1 MKVNNDSVRDRKRG
15 TQMQNSF
22 KDPSLHHE
30 EKRAIKWFLTLFYF
44 LFFSFEVF
52 YYYLHPKY
60 VLNKDVLIFDES
72 RFYYHILILLLLPS
86 VLILLKKGK
95 LYSVKFTFFLG
106 FIIITILNDSVTYLG
121 SDSGYD
127 SGNIV
132 EVFLILFAPIFVNS
146 AFFWTVSI
154 GTIFKYSFIGLLL
167 NTTEVLFP
175 IAVIIILS
183 LLGFIILKRYQGY
196 VEAIKESYDNQLSG
210 IVKGVIATIEL
221 KDPYTK
227 GHSERVAYYANSL
240 AEATGRFTKNQ
251 LRSFTYACL
260 LHDIGKVNIPDSIL
274 MKPGKLTKEEY
285 EIIKTHPEVGAEAVI
300 KVNGIGDSIDI
311 IKSHHER
318 WDGMGYP
325 EQLKGIEI
333 PYSARVVSIAD
344 AFDAMT
350 SSRSYRSAMPFE
362 VAYSRIVEGR
372 GTQFDPELVDKF
384 KEVFPEWVTF
394 HMNYQWNEDHF
405 VQKQNSIEEVRA

>member
-1 MKVNNDSVRDRKRG
+1 
-15 TQMQNSF
+15 MQNSF
-22 KDPSLHHE
+22 KDPSLVHE
-30 EKRAIKWFLTLFYF
+30 EKRALKWFLTLFYF
-44 LFFSFEVF
+44 LFFSFEIF

-60 VLNKDVLIFDES
+60 VLHKDILIFSDS
-72 RFYYHILILLLLPS
+72 RYYYHLLIFLLLPT
-86 VLILLKKGK
+86 LLFLMKKGR
-95 LYSVKFTFFLG
+95 LYSLKFIFFLG
-106 FIIITILNDSVTYLG
+106 FIVLTTFYDSVTYLG
-121 SDSGYD
+121 KDSGYD

-146 AFFWTVSI
+146 AFFWTVSLGI
-154 GTIFKYSFIGLLL
+154 IIKYSFIGLLL
-167 NTTEVLFP
+167 QTAEVLFP

-210 IVKGVIATIEL
+210 IVKGVIATLEL
-221 KDPYTK
+221 KDPYTR

-240 AEATGRFTKNQ
+240 AEATGEYTKDQ

-285 EIIKTHPEVGAEAVI
+285 EIIKTHPVVGAEAII
-300 KVNGIGDSIDI
+300 KVNGLGDNLDI

-318 WDGMGYP
+318 WDGKGYP
-325 EQLKGIEI
+325 EQLKENDI
-333 PYSARVVSIAD
+333 PYSARVVAIAD

-350 SSRSYRSAMPFE
+350 SSRSYRSAMTFE
-362 VAYSRIVEGR
+362 VAYNRIIEGQ
-372 GTQFDPELVDKF
+372 GTQFDPELVERF
-384 KEVFPEWVTF
+384 KRVFPEWVTF
-394 HMNYQWNEDHF
+394 HNNYEWDENHF
-405 VQKQNSIEEVRA
+405 VQKQISREEIRA

>member
-1 MKVNNDSVRDRKRG
+1 
-15 TQMQNSF
+15 MQNSF

-44 LFFSFEVF
+44 LFISFEIF
-52 YYYLHPKY
+52 YYYIHPKY
-60 VLNKDVLIFDES
+60 VVHKDVLIFDNS
-72 RFYYHILILLLLPS
+72 RYFYHLLILLLLPM
-86 VLILLKKGK
+86 VVGMIKGGK
-95 LYSVKFTFFLG
+95 LFLVKYVFFIGTIFL
-106 FIIITILNDSVTYLG
+106 TILYDSVTYFG
-121 SDSGYD
+121 SGIQYS

-132 EVFLILFAPIFVNS
+132 EVFLILFAPTFVNT

-154 GTIFKYSFIGLLL
+154 ATVFKYTFLGLLL
-167 NTTEVLFP
+167 QTTTVLFP

-196 VEAIKESYDNQLSG
+196 VEAIKTSYDNQLSG

-240 AEATGRFTKNQ
+240 AKATGRYSKDE
-251 LRSFTYACL
+251 LRFFTYACL

-274 MKPGKLTKEEY
+274 MKPGKLSKEEY
-285 EIIKTHPEVGAEAVI
+285 EIIKSHPEVGAEAII
-300 KVNGIGDSIDI
+300 KVKGLGDSIDI

-318 WDGMGYP
+318 WDGKGYP
-325 EQLKGIEI
+325 EQLKEDEI
-333 PYSARVVSIAD
+333 PYLARVVSIAD

-350 SSRSYRSAMPFE
+350 SSRSYRSAMPVE
-362 VAYSRIVEGR
+362 EAYKRIVEGQ
-372 GTQFDPELVDKF
+372 GTQFDPDLV
-384 KEVFPEWVTF
+384 EVFKGVFPDWIAF
-394 HMNYQWNEDHF
+394 HVKYNLHEDLPVQNYI
-405 VQKQNSIEEVRA
+405 S

>member
-1 MKVNNDSVRDRKRG
+1 
-15 TQMQNSF
+15 MQNSF
-22 KDPSLHHE
+22 EEPSLYHE
-30 EKRAIKWFLTLFYF
+30 EKRALKWFITLFYI
-44 LFFSFEVF
+44 LFISFEIF
-52 YYYLHPKY
+52 YYYLYPKF
-60 VLNKDVLIFDES
+60 VTNKDVLIFS
-72 RFYYHILILLLLPS
+72 NYRYYYHLLILLLLPIVS
-86 VLILLKKGK
+86 LMLKKGK
-95 LYSVKFTFFLG
+95 IYSVKFIFFLG
-106 FIIITILNDSVTYLG
+106 FIVITILNDSVTYLG
-121 SDSGYD
+121 NGLGYD
-127 SGNIV
+127 GGNIV
-132 EVFLILFAPIFVNS
+132 EVFLILFAPIFVNT
-146 AFFWTVSI
+146 AFFWTVSL

-167 NTTEVLFP
+167 NTTEVFFP
-175 IAVIIILS
+175 IPVILILS

-210 IVKGVIATIEL
+210 IVKGVIATLEL

-240 AEATGRFTKNQ
+240 AEATGKFTKEQ

-285 EIIKTHPEVGAEAVI
+285 EIIKTHPAVGAEAII
-300 KVNGIGDSIDI
+300 KVNGLGDSIDI

-318 WDGMGYP
+318 WDGTGYP
-325 EQLKGIEI
+325 EQLKGSEI

-362 VAYSRIVEGR
+362 VAYNRIIEGQ
-372 GTQFDPELVDKF
+372 GTQFDPELVEKF
-384 KEVFPEWVTF
+384 KEVFSEWTAF
-394 HMNYQWNEDHF
+394 HANSERNENHLD
-405 VQKQNSIEEVRA
+405 QKHNCLEEVRA

>member
-1 MKVNNDSVRDRKRG
+1 
-15 TQMQNSF
+15 MQNKL

-30 EKRAIKWFLTLFYF
+30 ERRAIKWFLILFYI
-44 LFFSFEVF
+44 LFISFEIF
-52 YYYLHPKY
+52 YYYIHPKY
-60 VLNKDVLIFDES
+60 VLSQEVLIFDNS
-72 RFYYHILILLLLPS
+72 RYYYHLLIVLLIPIAMT
-86 VLILLKKGK
+86 LIRKGK
-95 LYSVKFTFFLG
+95 LYSVKYVFYLGSTFL
-106 FIIITILNDSVTYLG
+106 TILFDSVTYFG
-121 SDSGYD
+121 SNVEYSN
-127 SGNIV
+127 GNIV

-146 AFFWTVSI
+146 AFFWTVSL
-154 GTIFKYSFIGLLL
+154 GTIFKYTFLGLLL
-167 NTTEVLFP
+167 QTTAVLFP

-196 VEAIKESYDNQLSG
+196 VEAIKTSYDNQLSG

-240 AEATGRFTKNQ
+240 AEATGRYTKDE

-274 MKPGKLTKEEY
+274 MKPGKLSKEEY
-285 EIIKTHPEVGAEAVI
+285 EIIKTHPEVGAEAII
-300 KVNGIGDSIDI
+300 KVKGLGDSIDI

-318 WDGMGYP
+318 WDGKGYP
-325 EQLKGIEI
+325 EQLKGNDI
-333 PYSARVVSIAD
+333 PYLARIVSIAD

-350 SSRSYRSAMPFE
+350 SSRSYRSAMPVE
-362 VAYSRIVEGR
+362 DAYKRIVEGQ
-372 GTQFDPELVDKF
+372 GTQFDPDLVEKF

-394 HMNYQWNEDHF
+394 HVKYKWHEDLPVQNYI
-405 VQKQNSIEEVRA
+405 S